1 MRTAIPE
8 EQRQQPGVTDAE
20 AILRT
25 CVHCGFC
32 NATCPTYLL
41 TGNELE
47 GPRGRIYLMKSAL
60 ESPHETSARTLE
72 HIDNCLGCLSCET
85 TCPSG
90 VNYGHLLEDG
100 RTRLEPFRRRAV
112 WDRLQRALLARL
124 LPQARLLRPAL
135 KLARLLRPLRHILPA
150 SAARMLRSV
159 PTTSTTAQRATPG
172 VHRPEGPIKA
182 RVALLVGCAQQVL
195 GADINDATVR
205 LLHRM
210 GVEVTIAADVTCCGA
225 LTHHMG
231 ERVQSQELMQQAV
244 DGWDRLLNDGIEAI
258 VLTTSGCQTAVADYG
273 HIFAGT
279 DREAAAR
286 RVSAATVD
294 ISQFVMDHGLP
305 AVQSMRQVRMAY
317 HDACSM
323 QHGLQLTQPPRDL
336 LQQTGV
342 QLVEIPEG
350 HICCGSAG
358 TYHLLRPDF
367 ADQLQQRKVKHI
379 EQIEPDVVVT
389 GNIGCME
396 QLAGGLRERP
406 ILHTVQWLDWA
417 TGGPCP
423 EVLQHLDPTTMSA
436 NALSRMDSTS

>member
-1 MRTAIPE
+1 
-8 EQRQQPGVTDAE
+8 
-20 AILRT
+20 
-25 CVHCGFC
+25 
-32 NATCPTYLL
+32 
-41 TGNELE
+41 
-47 GPRGRIYLMKSAL
+47 
-60 ESPHETSARTLE
+60 
-72 HIDNCLGCLSCET
+72 
-85 TCPSG
+85 
-90 VNYGHLLEDG
+90 
-100 RTRLEPFRRRAV
+100 
-112 WDRLQRALLARL
+112 
-124 LPQARLLRPAL
+124 
-135 KLARLLRPLRHILPA
+135 
-150 SAARMLRSV
+150 
-159 PTTSTTAQRATPG
+159 
-172 VHRPEGPIKA
+172 
-182 RVALLVGCAQQVL
+182 
-195 GADINDATVR
+195 
-205 LLHRM
+205 
-210 GVEVTIAADVTCCGA
+210 VTIAADVTCCGA

-358 TYHLLRPDF
+358 TYHLLRADF
-367 ADQLQQRKVKHI
+367 ADQLQQRKVAHI
-379 EQIEPDVVVT
+379 EQIKPDVVVT